1 MTQVD
6 QIAHKRTKT
15 PFRLVPLAFVAE
27 MAHVMAAGLKVP
39 GRYVDSWKQL
49 DPAELPMYLEGIQRH
64 LQAEEEAGPLA
75 IDPDTNKPHLVH
87 IACGA
92 MIAWWLARSLRG
104 VQGAE
109 CTPVFKVAVD
119 PDALPVGWGWDAACI
134 GSRLYRCASER
145 AASIYIGCAYAV
157 DGDRV
162 GEGGAWCLYGYDD
175 NRRVARRTGG
185 KRALLA
191 AARERYGV

>member
-92 MIAWWLARSLRG
+92 MIAWWLARKARG
-104 VQGAE
+104 MVGAE
-109 CTPVFKVAVD
+109 CAAVAEADTKPAD
-119 PDALPVGWGWDAACI
+119 PRGLGAEWALDERSSFAECWRHPSSATIARVVAGSPWYAWDRRGSRVASGIANVLDAAA
-134 GSRLYRCASER
+134 LAL
-145 AASIYIGCAYAV
+145 
-157 DGDRV
+157 
-162 GEGGAWCLYGYDD
+162 GAPL
-175 NRRVARRTGG
+175 
-185 KRALLA
+185 
-191 AARERYGV
+191 